1 VEPITV
7 VSLVFGVIS
16 LAGLGLIAYLWNA
29 YGDIQE
35 ENRRLQ
41 TEVATL
47 LGLLERYLNAEK
59 STALS
64 PARRDSL
71 DEILFE
77 IRQLRSQSTTTTNTT
92 NTTNTTTIGEQ
103 AHVGQTSSGTG
114 NEQTRKYE

>member
-1 VEPITV
+1 VEPIAIV
-7 VSLVFGVIS
+7 SVVFGIVSLS
-16 LAGLGLIAYLWNA
+16 GLGLIAYLWNG
-29 YGDIQE
+29 YGELQA
-35 ENRRLQ
+35 ENERLQ
-41 TEVATL
+41 AEVATL

-59 STALS
+59 STAMS

-103 AHVGQTSSGTG
+103 AHVGQAASGRG
-114 NEQTRKYE
+114 NAQDQ